1 MKGRAMM
8 QNGIRKNRVIG
19 LLLSLGLVVGAAV
32 LAGPAQAQTIANG
45 PYYAMPSWDQTLPS
59 ATRFIVLSN
68 FNSQAVL
75 DRETGL
81 VWERSPQTT
90 AEGWSSARFTCAN
103 KTVGNRKG
111 WRLPSMPELAS
122 LIDPTQL
129 RPALPLLHPFTNVL
143 PASYWSATTSAEV
156 PTNAWFV
163 DVYFDDVSNN
173 VKTTSRQVWCVR
185 GGMNAEAY

>member
-19 LLLSLGLVVGAAV
+19 LLLSLGLLVGAAV
-32 LAGPAQAQTIANG
+32 LAGPTQAQTIANG

-68 FNSQAVL
+68 FANAAVL

-81 VWERSPQTT
+81 VWERAPQTT
-90 AEGWSSARFTCAN
+90 AETWSNARFTCASKN
-103 KTVGNRKG
+103 VGNRRG
-111 WRLPSMPELAS
+111 WRLPSLPELAS
-122 LIDPTQL
+122 LIDPSQSPL
-129 RPALPLLHPFTNVL
+129 SLPLGHPFTNVL
-143 PASYWSATTSAEV
+143 SSNYWSATTNAEF
-156 PTNAWFV
+156 PSLAWSVFLGGPV
-163 DVYFDDVSNN
+163 GFTDKALN
-173 VKTTSRQVWCVR
+173 SRLWCVR